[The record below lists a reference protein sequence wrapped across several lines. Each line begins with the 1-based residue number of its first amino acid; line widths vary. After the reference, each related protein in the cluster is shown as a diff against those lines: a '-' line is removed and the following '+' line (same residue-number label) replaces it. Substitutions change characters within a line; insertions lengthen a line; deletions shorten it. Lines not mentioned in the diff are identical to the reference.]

1 MCISYQDVLEKDLGL
16 FNKKTINE
24 IKEKSQSVLPSNR
37 DLLDIVNIQIRE
49 KQREQLEEIHQL
61 LLESDLVVNN
71 RKVSFEELLSE

>member
-24 IKEKSQSVLPSNR
+24 IKEKSQSVLASNR
-37 DLLDIVNIQIRE
+37 DLLDIVNIYIRE

>member
-24 IKEKSQSVLPSNR
+24 IKEKSQSVLASNR

>member
-24 IKEKSQSVLPSNR
+24 IKEKSQSVLASNR
-37 DLLDIVNIQIRE
+37 DLLDIVNIYIRE
-49 KQREQLEEIHQL
+49 KQREQLEEIHLL